1 MSTYLP
7 IYDITKSY
15 EENLAAGPNPDFK
28 ATLKAPKTNK
38 KYSFLGFEVGS
49 PFGSSASPT
58 GTDSNFIKRMFDN
71 GYDIVTTKTRRSIH
85 YNPHPIPNV
94 VHIVPGKL
102 SKNQDFQS
110 LPNRTTTKDSD
121 YKTLTIANSFGNNSA
136 DPKYWVPDARI
147 ANGYGSEEGSLL
159 ITSIVGT
166 IQTGFTTEDYYQD
179 FATTALLAKQSGARV
194 IEINFSCPNV
204 HNEGVLCYD
213 PAAVGAVT
221 KLVRHVVGKTP
232 LIAKIGY
239 FPKPEQALLADVA
252 AAAAPYANAISG
264 INTFAAP
271 VYDADGR
278 QAMPGKGRLHAGL
291 SGHAIKDLGL
301 DMTKRLAKI
310 RGEKGYKYEVV
321 GVGGVLTAADFQ
333 EYRQAGADVV
343 MSATGAMWNPNLALE
358 IKRSLNSL

>member
-1 MSTYLP
+1 M
-7 IYDITKSY
+7 YD
-15 EENLAAGPNPDFK
+15 FV
-28 ATLKAPKTNK
+28 
-38 KYSFLGFEVGS
+38 GFEVGS
-49 PFGSSASPT
+49 PFGSSACPT

-85 YNPHPIPNV
+85 YSPHPVPNV

-102 SKNQDFQS
+102 SKNQDFES
-110 LPNRTTTKDSD
+110 LPNRTTTPDSA

-147 ANGYGSEEGSLL
+147 ANGYGSDEGKLL
-159 ITSIVGT
+159 VTSIVGT
-166 IQTGFTTEDYYQD
+166 IQAGFTSEDYFQD
-179 FATTALLAKQSGARV
+179 FATTALLAKQSGARA

-221 KLVRHVVGKTP
+221 KLVRHVVGDTP

-239 FPKPEQALLADVA
+239 FPKPEQALLAEVVA
-252 AAAAPYANAISG
+252 AAAPHVKAISG

-271 VYDADGR
+271 IYDANGN
-278 QAMPGKGRLHAGL
+278 QAMPGKGRLKAGL

-301 DMTKRLAKI
+301 DMTKRLSQI
-310 RGEKGYKYEVV
+310 RQANGYDYQVV
-321 GVGGVLTAADFQ
+321 GVGGVLTPEDFDD
-333 EYRQAGADVV
+333 YRKAGADIV

-358 IKRSLNSL
+358 IKHTLN